1 MFDDSCRSP
10 CGVCSNLVAE
20 LEQVQCLTR
29 LPRLRVADFR
39 GNPVCKALR
48 YRDAVIGVA
57 SRALEKLDGF
67 EIAEFHKVG
76 IQGLERHRRKLE
88 AKYHKSAARN
98 VELGQDV
105 SVYDAEEAFVDEE
118 VDDV

>member
-1 MFDDSCRSP
+1 MSD
-10 CGVCSNLVAE
+10 V
-20 LEQVQCLTR
+20 EQVQCLTR

-57 SRALEKLDGF
+57 SRALEELDGF

-88 AKYHKSAARN
+88 AKHHKLSARLT
-98 VELGQDV
+98 ELDHNV
-105 SVYDAEEAFVDEE
+105 SVYDAEEALAEEE